1 MIPTEKMNR
10 RRSVLSRFLSGM
22 LCMLAFSPDSA
33 SASDPVEEHIIPLY
47 QQTAPATVLL
57 SSVYVSEHPTETPS
71 NSGVGS
77 GFI

>member
-1 MIPTEKMNR
+1 
-10 RRSVLSRFLSGM
+10 
-22 LCMLAFSPDSA
+22 MLAFSPDSA